1 MIVTSIF
8 VLNGNTSHGECDQ
21 EEGKSLWFIAQSSD
35 KGCMGEGSPS
45 TVKISKL
52 IFKMVQSNGF

>member
-45 TVKISKL
+45 TVNK
-52 IFKMVQSNGF
+52 